1 MKYLR
6 TGLLMTLVVSLVLPV
21 STVSANSSLDANT
34 SLDNSSSTSS
44 PVTPSLPAASSGS
57 TALSS
62 ESSAVDTKPMKPFV
76 GDQQTGVASTPKVET
91 AKLQAES
98 QPATSPGVQP
108 STEKSEQSTAVSP
121 PVASTITPVATTPD
135 IAITEFLGGVR
146 LELIEL
152 YNQSDRALFLG
163 KLAIR
168 LTDNSGDTQQIQY
181 ADTEGY
187 ILPGHYVSYAA
198 DSYGFRRLPQLS
210 RDFQCDIV
218 KIELIYDGIV
228 IQVVNN
234 IPENQAATIAVHK
247 QRSKKIKQ
255 TGSFEKDFQL
265 KPADAVRFYDDGHY
279 LPPADTAGLVIT
291 EVLTNPRQCLIDE
304 EQLNDCAD
312 FIEVMNQGTEP
323 IDLGKYRLRFG
334 LYGDTASVA
343 STFHWGRNPELNEE
357 LILQPQEV
365 LVVKKRDDGKAL
377 SLVADDRSVWLEDIQ
392 GLARYQTVAVKGAD
406 REARRGSSWALFH
419 DGWGWAIPTPGKWAN
434 VRVIETAQSP
444 RPQNPPRED
453 LAPCQAGYYR
463 HPETKRCRKIEV
475 AKTPAPCKEG
485 YYRSEQTGRCRSI
498 VALAAKTLKPCQDG
512 YFRNPETGRCK
523 KIAAAD
529 DILKDCPEGFER
541 SPATKRC
548 RKIKTAS
555 MPVAGSAT
563 AGVQQVAGATWGW
576 WAFGGV
582 SLLAIGYGA
591 WQWRW
596 EMSQLIRRLRR

>member
-6 TGLLMTLVVSLVLPV
+6 TGLLMTLVVSLVFPV
-21 STVSANSSLDANT
+21 SVVSANSSLDANT
-34 SLDNSSSTSS
+34 SLGDSSSVSS
-44 PVTPSLPAASSGS
+44 PVTPSSSAASSGS

-62 ESSAVDTKPMKPFV
+62 ESSAGDTKPTKSSV
-76 GDQQTGVASTPKVET
+76 GDQQTGAASTPKVET
-91 AKLQAES
+91 AKPQAES
-98 QPATSPGVQP
+98 QPARSPGVQP
-108 STEKSEQSTAVSP
+108 STEKSAQSTAVSP
-121 PVASTITPVATTPD
+121 PVASPIAPVATTPD
-135 IAITEFLGGVR
+135 IAITAFLGGVR

-168 LTDNSGDTQQIQY
+168 LTDNNGDIQQIQY

-187 ILPGHYVSYAA
+187 ILPGRYVSYTA
-198 DSYGFRRLPQLS
+198 YNNGFRRLPQLP
-210 RDFQCDIV
+210 RDFQRDIV
-218 KIELIYDGIV
+218 QIELIYDGIV
-228 IQVVNN
+228 IQTVNN

-265 KPADAVRFYDDGHY
+265 NPAAAVQFYDNGHY
-279 LPPADTAGLVIT
+279 FPPADTAGLVIT
-291 EVLTNPRQCLIDE
+291 EVLTNPRQCLVDDDH
-304 EQLNDCAD
+304 LDDCAD

-334 LYGDTASVA
+334 LYGDAASA
-343 STFHWGRNPELNEE
+343 ANTFYWGHNPELNEE
-357 LILQPQEV
+357 VILQPQEV

-377 SLVADDRSVWLEDIQ
+377 SLAADDRSVWLEDIQ
-392 GLARYQTVAVKGAD
+392 GLARYQTVAVKGAG
-406 REARRGSSWALFH
+406 REVRRGSSWALFH

-434 VRVIETAQSP
+434 VRAIETAQSP
-444 RPQNPPRED
+444 RSQSPPRED

-541 SPATKRC
+541 NPTTRRC

-555 MPVAGSAT
+555 MPVVGSAT

-576 WAFGGV
+576 WVFGGV

>member
-21 STVSANSSLDANT
+21 SVVSANSSLDANT

-44 PVTPSLPAASSGS
+44 PLTPSLPAASSGS
-57 TALSS
+57 TTPSS
-62 ESSAVDTKPMKPFV
+62 ESSAGDTKPTKSSV

-91 AKLQAES
+91 VKPQAES
-98 QPATSPGVQP
+98 QPVRSPGVQP

-121 PVASTITPVATTPD
+121 PVASPIAPVATTPD
-135 IAITEFLGGVR
+135 IAITAFLGGVR

-198 DSYGFRRLPQLS
+198 DNYGFRRLPQLP
-210 RDFQCDIV
+210 RDFQRDIV
-218 KIELIYDGIV
+218 KIELIYGG
-228 IQVVNN
+228 VVVQTVGD

-265 KPADAVRFYDDGHY
+265 NPAAVQFYDDGHY

-291 EVLTNPRQCLIDE
+291 EVLTNPRQCLVDDDH
-304 EQLNDCAD
+304 LDDCAD

-343 STFHWGRNPELNEE
+343 STFHWGRDPGLNEE
-357 LILQPQEV
+357 VILQPQEV

-377 SLVADDRSVWLEDIQ
+377 SLTSDDRSVWLEDIQ
-392 GLARYQTVAVKGAD
+392 GLARYQTVAVKGAG
-406 REARRGSSWALFH
+406 REAHRGSSWALFH

-434 VRVIETAQSP
+434 VRAIETAQSP
-444 RPQNPPRED
+444 RSQSPPHED

-523 KIAAAD
+523 KIAAD
-529 DILKDCPEGFER
+529 SDVLKECAEGYER
-541 SPATKRC
+541 NPATNRC
-548 RKIKTAS
+548 RKIKTT
-555 MPVAGSAT
+555 T
-563 AGVQQVAGATWGW
+563 APTADFAPESVKQVAGATWGW
-576 WAFGGV
+576 WVFGGV
-582 SLLAIGYGA
+582 SLLAVGYGA

-596 EMSQLIRRLRR
+596 ELSQLIRRLRR

>member
-21 STVSANSSLDANT
+21 STVSANSSLDAST
-34 SLDNSSSTSS
+34 SLDDPSSTNSL
-44 PVTPSLPAASSGS
+44 VVPSLPTASSGS
-57 TALSS
+57 TTLSS
-62 ESSAVDTKPMKPFV
+62 ESSAGDIRPTKSSV

-91 AKLQAES
+91 AKPQAES
-98 QPATSPGVQP
+98 QPATPPDAQS
-108 STEKSEQSTAVSP
+108 STTNPPAQSTAVSP
-121 PVASTITPVATTPD
+121 PIASPITPVATTPD
-135 IAITEFLGGVR
+135 VAITAFLGGVR
-146 LELIEL
+146 LELVEL
-152 YNQSDRALFLG
+152 YNQSDHALAFG
-163 KLAIR
+163 KLVIR
-168 LTDNSGDTQQIQY
+168 LTDSSGDTQQIQY
-181 ADTEGY
+181 ADAEGY
-187 ILPGHYVSYAA
+187 ILPGRYVSYAT
-198 DSYGFRRLPQLS
+198 DNDGFRRLSQLP
-210 RDFQCDIV
+210 RDFQRDIV

-228 IQVVNN
+228 IQAVNN
-234 IPENQAATIAVHK
+234 IPENQAATIAIHK

-265 KPADAVRFYDDGHY
+265 KPAAAVQFYDDGHY

-343 STFHWGRNPELNEE
+343 NTFHWGRNPELNEE
-357 LILQPQEV
+357 VILQPQEV
-365 LVVKKRDDGKAL
+365 LVVKKRDDGKVL
-377 SLVADDRSVWLEDIQ
+377 SLAADDRSVWLEDIQ
-392 GLARYQTVAVKGAD
+392 GLAIYQTVAVKGAD

-419 DGWGWAIPTPGKWAN
+419 DGWGWATPTPGKWAN
-434 VRVIETAQSP
+434 VRAIETAQPP
-444 RPQNPPRED
+444 RSQSSPRED

-523 KIAAAD
+523 KIAAD
-529 DILKDCPEGFER
+529 SEVLKECAEGYER
-541 SPATKRC
+541 NPATNRC
-548 RKIKTAS
+548 RKIKTTT
-555 MPVAGSAT
+555 PPAT
-563 AGVQQVAGATWGW
+563 DFAPESVKQVAGATWGW
-576 WAFGGV
+576 
-582 SLLAIGYGA
+582 
-591 WQWRW
+591 
-596 EMSQLIRRLRR
+596 

>member
-21 STVSANSSLDANT
+21 SVVSANSSLDANI
-34 SLDNSSSTSS
+34 SLDDSSSVSS
-44 PVTPSLPAASSGS
+44 PVTPSLPAVSSGS
-57 TALSS
+57 TTLSS
-62 ESSAVDTKPMKPFV
+62 ESSAGDTKPTKSSV
-76 GDQQTGVASTPKVET
+76 GDQQTGVASTPKIET
-91 AKLQAES
+91 AKPQAES
-98 QPATSPGVQP
+98 QPARSPGVQP
-108 STEKSEQSTAVSP
+108 STEKSEQLTAVSP
-121 PVASTITPVATTPD
+121 PVASPTTPVATTPD
-135 IAITEFLGGVR
+135 VAITAFLGGVR

-168 LTDNSGDTQQIQY
+168 LTDNNGDTQQIQY

-187 ILPGHYVSYAA
+187 ILSGHYVSYAA
-198 DSYGFRRLPQLS
+198 NSDGFRRLPQLP
-210 RDFQCDIV
+210 RDFQRDIV

-228 IQVVNN
+228 IQTVNN

-265 KPADAVRFYDDGHY
+265 NPAAVQFYDDGHY

-291 EVLTNPRQCLIDE
+291 EVLTNPRQCLIDDD
-304 EQLNDCAD
+304 QLDDCAD

-343 STFHWGRNPELNEE
+343 NTFHWGRNPELNEE
-357 LILQPQEV
+357 IILQPQEV
-365 LVVKKRDDGKAL
+365 LVVKKRDDGRAL
-377 SLVADDRSVWLEDIQ
+377 SLAADDRSVWLEDIQ

-419 DGWGWAIPTPGKWAN
+419 DGWGWATPTPGKWTN
-434 VRVIETAQSP
+434 VRAIETAQSP
-444 RPQNPPRED
+444 RSQSRPRED
-453 LAPCQAGYYR
+453 LTPCQAGYYR

-541 SPATKRC
+541 NPTTRRC

-555 MPVAGSAT
+555 MPVVGSAT

-576 WAFGGV
+576 WVFGGV
-582 SLLAIGYGA
+582 SLLAVGYGA

-596 EMSQLIRRLRR
+596 ELSQLIRRLRR

>member
-1 MKYLR
+1 
-6 TGLLMTLVVSLVLPV
+6 MTLVVSLVLPV
-21 STVSANSSLDANT
+21 SAVSANSSLDVNT
-34 SLDNSSSTSS
+34 SLDDSSSTSS

-57 TALSS
+57 TELSS
-62 ESSAVDTKPMKPFV
+62 ESSAGDTKPTKSSV

-91 AKLQAES
+91 AKPQAES
-98 QPATSPGVQP
+98 QPARSPGVQS
-108 STEKSEQSTAVSP
+108 STEKSEQSTTVSP
-121 PVASTITPVATTPD
+121 PVASPTTPVATTPD
-135 IAITEFLGGVR
+135 IAITAFLGGVR

-187 ILPGHYVSYAA
+187 ILPGRYVSYAA
-198 DSYGFRRLPQLS
+198 DNDGFRRLPQLP
-210 RDFQCDIV
+210 RGFQRDIV
-218 KIELIYDGIV
+218 QIELIYDGIV
-228 IQVVNN
+228 IQTVNN

-265 KPADAVRFYDDGHY
+265 NPAAVQFYDDGHY

-291 EVLTNPRQCLIDE
+291 EVLTNPRQCLVDDD
-304 EQLNDCAD
+304 QLDDCAD
-312 FIEVMNQGTEP
+312 FIEVMNQGAEP

-343 STFHWGRNPELNEE
+343 STFHWGRNSELNEE
-357 LILQPQEV
+357 IILQPQEV

-377 SLVADDRSVWLEDIQ
+377 SLAADDRSVWLEDIQ

-419 DGWGWAIPTPGKWAN
+419 DGWGWATPTPGKWTN
-434 VRVIETAQSP
+434 VRAIETAQSP
-444 RPQNPPRED
+444 RSQSPPRED

-523 KIAAAD
+523 KIAAD
-529 DILKDCPEGFER
+529 SDVLKECAEGYER
-541 SPATKRC
+541 NPATNRC
-548 RKIKTAS
+548 RKIKTTT
-555 MPVAGSAT
+555 PPT
-563 AGVQQVAGATWGW
+563 ADFAPESVKQVAGATWGW
-576 WAFGGV
+576 WVFGGV
-582 SLLAIGYGA
+582 SLLAVGYGT

-596 EMSQLIRRLRR
+596 ELSQLIRRLRR

>member
-34 SLDNSSSTSS
+34 SLDDSSSASS
-44 PVTPSLPAASSGS
+44 PVTPSLPAASRES
-57 TALSS
+57 TTLSS
-62 ESSAVDTKPMKPFV
+62 ESSAGDTKPTKSSV

-91 AKLQAES
+91 TKPQAES
-98 QPATSPGVQP
+98 QPATPPGVQP
-108 STEKSEQSTAVSP
+108 STEKSAQSTTVSP
-121 PVASTITPVATTPD
+121 PVASPIAPVATTPD
-135 IAITEFLGGVR
+135 IAITAFLGGVR

-187 ILPGHYVSYAA
+187 ILPGRYVSYAA
-198 DSYGFRRLPQLS
+198 DNGGFRRLPQLP
-210 RDFQCDIV
+210 RDFQRDIV

-228 IQVVNN
+228 IQTANN

-247 QRSKKIKQ
+247 QRSKRIKQ

-265 KPADAVRFYDDGHY
+265 NPAAVQFYDDGHY

-291 EVLTNPRQCLIDE
+291 EVLTNPRQCLIDDD
-304 EQLNDCAD
+304 QLDDCAD

-357 LILQPQEV
+357 VILQPQEV

-377 SLVADDRSVWLEDIQ
+377 SLAVDDRSVWLEDIQ
-392 GLARYQTVAVKGAD
+392 GLARYQTVAVKGAG

-419 DGWGWAIPTPGKWAN
+419 DGWGWATPTPGKWAN
-434 VRVIETAQSP
+434 VRAIETAQSP
-444 RPQNPPRED
+444 RSQSPPRED

-523 KIAAAD
+523 KIAAD
-529 DILKDCPEGFER
+529 SDVLKECAEGYER
-541 SPATKRC
+541 NPATNRC
-548 RKIKTAS
+548 RKIKTTT
-555 MPVAGSAT
+555 PPT
-563 AGVQQVAGATWGW
+563 ADFAPESVKQVAGATWGW
-576 WAFGGV
+576 WVFGGV
-582 SLLAIGYGA
+582 SLSAVGYGA

-596 EMSQLIRRLRR
+596 ELSQLIRRLRR

>member
-21 STVSANSSLDANT
+21 SVVSANSSLEANI
-34 SLDNSSSTSS
+34 SLDDSSSVSS
-44 PVTPSLPAASSGS
+44 PVAPSLPEVSSGS
-57 TALSS
+57 TTLSS
-62 ESSAVDTKPMKPFV
+62 ESSAGDTKPTKSSV
-76 GDQQTGVASTPKVET
+76 GDQQTGVASTPKIET
-91 AKLQAES
+91 AKPQAES

-108 STEKSEQSTAVSP
+108 STEKSTQSTTVSP
-121 PVASTITPVATTPD
+121 PVASPTTPVATTPD
-135 IAITEFLGGVR
+135 IAITAFLGGVR

-168 LTDNSGDTQQIQY
+168 LTDNNGDTQQIQY

-198 DSYGFRRLPQLS
+198 NSDGFRRLPQLP
-210 RDFQCDIV
+210 RDFQRDIV
-218 KIELIYDGIV
+218 KIELIYDG
-228 IQVVNN
+228 VVVQTVGA

-265 KPADAVRFYDDGHY
+265 NPATVQFYDDGHY

-291 EVLTNPRQCLIDE
+291 EALTNPRQCLVDDDH
-304 EQLNDCAD
+304 LDDCAD
-312 FIEVMNQGTEP
+312 FIEIMNQGSEP

-343 STFHWGRNPELNEE
+343 NTFHWGRNPELNEE
-357 LILQPQEV
+357 VILQPQEV

-377 SLVADDRSVWLEDIQ
+377 SLAADDRSVWIEDIQ

-419 DGWGWAIPTPGKWAN
+419 DGWSWATPTPGKWAN
-434 VRVIETAQSP
+434 VRAIETAQSP
-444 RPQNPPRED
+444 RPQSPPRED

-498 VALAAKTLKPCQDG
+498 VALAAKTLKPCPDG
-512 YFRNPETGRCK
+512 QFRNPATGRCK

-541 SPATKRC
+541 NPTTRRC

-555 MPVAGSAT
+555 MPVVGSAT
-563 AGVQQVAGATWGW
+563 AGVQHVAGATWGW
-576 WAFGGV
+576 WVFGGV
-582 SLLAIGYGA
+582 SLLAVGYGA

-596 EMSQLIRRLRR
+596 ELSQLIRRLRR

>member
-21 STVSANSSLDANT
+21 SAVSANSSLDVNT
-34 SLDNSSSTSS
+34 SLDDSSSTSS

-57 TALSS
+57 TELSS
-62 ESSAVDTKPMKPFV
+62 ESSAGDTKPTKSSV

-91 AKLQAES
+91 AKPQAES
-98 QPATSPGVQP
+98 QPARSPGVQS
-108 STEKSEQSTAVSP
+108 STEKSEQSTTVSP
-121 PVASTITPVATTPD
+121 PVASPTTPVATTPD
-135 IAITEFLGGVR
+135 IAITAFLGGVR

-187 ILPGHYVSYAA
+187 ILPGRYVSYAA
-198 DSYGFRRLPQLS
+198 DNDGFRRLPQLP
-210 RDFQCDIV
+210 RGFQRDIV
-218 KIELIYDGIV
+218 QIELIYDGIV
-228 IQVVNN
+228 IQTVNN

-265 KPADAVRFYDDGHY
+265 NPAAVQFYDDGHY

-291 EVLTNPRQCLIDE
+291 EVLTNPRQCLVDDD
-304 EQLNDCAD
+304 QLDDCAD
-312 FIEVMNQGTEP
+312 FIEVMNQGAEP

-343 STFHWGRNPELNEE
+343 STFHWGRNSELNEE
-357 LILQPQEV
+357 IILQPQEV

-377 SLVADDRSVWLEDIQ
+377 SLAADDRSVWLEDIQ
-392 GLARYQTVAVKGAD
+392 GLARYETVAVKGAD

-419 DGWGWAIPTPGKWAN
+419 DGWGWATPTPGKWTN
-434 VRVIETAQSP
+434 VRAIETAQSP
-444 RPQNPPRED
+444 RSQSPPRED

-523 KIAAAD
+523 KIAAD
-529 DILKDCPEGFER
+529 SDVLKECAEGYER
-541 SPATKRC
+541 NPATNRC
-548 RKIKTAS
+548 RKIKTTT
-555 MPVAGSAT
+555 PPT
-563 AGVQQVAGATWGW
+563 ADFAPESVKQVAGATWGW
-576 WAFGGV
+576 WVFGGV
-582 SLLAIGYGA
+582 SLLAVGYGT

-596 EMSQLIRRLRR
+596 ELSQLIRRLRR

>member
-21 STVSANSSLDANT
+21 SAVSANSSLDANT
-34 SLDNSSSTSS
+34 SLDDSSSTSS

-57 TALSS
+57 TELSS
-62 ESSAVDTKPMKPFV
+62 ESSAGDTKPTKSSV

-91 AKLQAES
+91 AKPQAES
-98 QPATSPGVQP
+98 QPARSPGVQS
-108 STEKSEQSTAVSP
+108 STEKSEQSTTVSP
-121 PVASTITPVATTPD
+121 PVASPTTPVATTPD
-135 IAITEFLGGVR
+135 IAITAFLGGVR

-187 ILPGHYVSYAA
+187 ILPGRYVSYAA
-198 DSYGFRRLPQLS
+198 DNDGFRRLPHLP
-210 RDFQCDIV
+210 RGFQRDIV
-218 KIELIYDGIV
+218 QIELIYDGIV
-228 IQVVNN
+228 IQTVNN

-265 KPADAVRFYDDGHY
+265 NPAAVQFYDDGHY

-291 EVLTNPRQCLIDE
+291 EVLTNPRQCLVDDD
-304 EQLNDCAD
+304 QLDDCAD
-312 FIEVMNQGTEP
+312 FIEVMNQGAEP

-343 STFHWGRNPELNEE
+343 STFHWGRNSELNEE
-357 LILQPQEV
+357 IILQPQEV

-377 SLVADDRSVWLEDIQ
+377 SLAADDRSVWLEDIQ

-419 DGWGWAIPTPGKWAN
+419 DGWGWATPTPGKWTN
-434 VRVIETAQSP
+434 VRAIETAQSP
-444 RPQNPPRED
+444 RSQSPPRED

-485 YYRSEQTGRCRSI
+485 YYRSEQTGRCWSI

-523 KIAAAD
+523 KIAAD
-529 DILKDCPEGFER
+529 SDVLKECAEGYER
-541 SPATKRC
+541 NPATNRC
-548 RKIKTAS
+548 RKIKTTT
-555 MPVAGSAT
+555 PPT
-563 AGVQQVAGATWGW
+563 ADFAPESVKQVAGATWGW
-576 WAFGGV
+576 WVFGGV
-582 SLLAIGYGA
+582 SLLAVGYGT

-596 EMSQLIRRLRR
+596 ELSQLIRRLRR

>member
-21 STVSANSSLDANT
+21 SAVSANSSLDANT
-34 SLDNSSSTSS
+34 SLDDSSSTSS

-57 TALSS
+57 TELSS
-62 ESSAVDTKPMKPFV
+62 ESSAGDTKPTKSSV

-91 AKLQAES
+91 AKPQAES
-98 QPATSPGVQP
+98 QPARSPGVQS
-108 STEKSEQSTAVSP
+108 STEKSEQSTTVSP
-121 PVASTITPVATTPD
+121 PVASPTTPVATTPD
-135 IAITEFLGGVR
+135 IAITAFLGGVR

-187 ILPGHYVSYAA
+187 ILPGRYVSYAA
-198 DSYGFRRLPQLS
+198 DNDGFRRLPQLP
-210 RDFQCDIV
+210 RGFQRDIV
-218 KIELIYDGIV
+218 QIELIYDGIV
-228 IQVVNN
+228 IQTVNN

-265 KPADAVRFYDDGHY
+265 NPAAVQFYDDGHY

-291 EVLTNPRQCLIDE
+291 EVLTNPRQCLVDDD
-304 EQLNDCAD
+304 QLDDCAD
-312 FIEVMNQGTEP
+312 FIEVMNQGAEP

-343 STFHWGRNPELNEE
+343 STFHWGRNSELNEE
-357 LILQPQEV
+357 IILQPQEV

-377 SLVADDRSVWLEDIQ
+377 SLAADDRSVWLEDIQ

-419 DGWGWAIPTPGKWAN
+419 DGWGWATPTPGKWTN
-434 VRVIETAQSP
+434 VRAIETAQSP
-444 RPQNPPRED
+444 RSQSPPRED

-523 KIAAAD
+523 KIAAD
-529 DILKDCPEGFER
+529 SDVLKECAEGYER
-541 SPATKRC
+541 NPATNRC
-548 RKIKTAS
+548 RKIKTTT
-555 MPVAGSAT
+555 PPT
-563 AGVQQVAGATWGW
+563 ADFAPESVKQVAGATWGW
-576 WAFGGV
+576 WVFGGV
-582 SLLAIGYGA
+582 SLLAVGYGT

-596 EMSQLIRRLRR
+596 ELSQLIRRLRR

>member
-21 STVSANSSLDANT
+21 SAVSANSSLDANT
-34 SLDNSSSTSS
+34 SLDDSSSTSS

-57 TALSS
+57 TELSS
-62 ESSAVDTKPMKPFV
+62 ESSAGDTKPTKSSV

-91 AKLQAES
+91 AKPQAES
-98 QPATSPGVQP
+98 QPARSLGVQS
-108 STEKSEQSTAVSP
+108 STEKSEQSTTVSP
-121 PVASTITPVATTPD
+121 PVASPTTPVATTPD
-135 IAITEFLGGVR
+135 IAITAFLGGVR

-187 ILPGHYVSYAA
+187 ILPGRYVSYAA
-198 DSYGFRRLPQLS
+198 DNDGFRRLPHLP
-210 RDFQCDIV
+210 RGFQRDIV
-218 KIELIYDGIV
+218 QIELIYDGIV
-228 IQVVNN
+228 IQTVNN

-265 KPADAVRFYDDGHY
+265 NPAAVQFYDDGHY

-291 EVLTNPRQCLIDE
+291 EVLTNPRQCLVDDD
-304 EQLNDCAD
+304 QLDDCAD
-312 FIEVMNQGTEP
+312 FIEVMNQGAEP

-343 STFHWGRNPELNEE
+343 STFHWGRNSELNEE
-357 LILQPQEV
+357 IILQPQEV

-377 SLVADDRSVWLEDIQ
+377 SLAADDRSVWLEDIQ

-419 DGWGWAIPTPGKWAN
+419 DGWGWATPTPGKWTN
-434 VRVIETAQSP
+434 VRAIETAQSP
-444 RPQNPPRED
+444 RSQSPPRED

-485 YYRSEQTGRCRSI
+485 YYRSEQTGRCWSI

-523 KIAAAD
+523 KIAAD
-529 DILKDCPEGFER
+529 SDVLKECAEGYER
-541 SPATKRC
+541 NPATNRC
-548 RKIKTAS
+548 RKIKTTT
-555 MPVAGSAT
+555 PPT
-563 AGVQQVAGATWGW
+563 ADFAPESVKQVAGATWGW
-576 WAFGGV
+576 WVFGGV
-582 SLLAIGYGA
+582 SLLAVGYGT

-596 EMSQLIRRLRR
+596 ELSQLIRRLRR

>member
-21 STVSANSSLDANT
+21 SAVSANSSLDVNT
-34 SLDNSSSTSS
+34 SLDDSSSTSS

-57 TALSS
+57 TELSS
-62 ESSAVDTKPMKPFV
+62 ESSAGDTKPTKSSV

-91 AKLQAES
+91 AKPQAES
-98 QPATSPGVQP
+98 QPARSPGVQS
-108 STEKSEQSTAVSP
+108 STEKSEQSTTVSP
-121 PVASTITPVATTPD
+121 PVASPTTPVATTPD
-135 IAITEFLGGVR
+135 IAITAFLGGVR

-187 ILPGHYVSYAA
+187 ILPGRYVSYAA
-198 DSYGFRRLPQLS
+198 DNDGFRRLPQLP
-210 RDFQCDIV
+210 RGFQRDIV
-218 KIELIYDGIV
+218 QIELIYDGIV
-228 IQVVNN
+228 IQTVNN

-265 KPADAVRFYDDGHY
+265 NPAAVQFYDDGHY

-291 EVLTNPRQCLIDE
+291 EVLTNPRQCLVDDD
-304 EQLNDCAD
+304 QLDDCAD
-312 FIEVMNQGTEP
+312 FIEVMNQGAEP

-343 STFHWGRNPELNEE
+343 STFHWGRNSELNEE
-357 LILQPQEV
+357 IILQPQEV

-377 SLVADDRSVWLEDIQ
+377 SLAADDRSVWLEDIQ

-419 DGWGWAIPTPGKWAN
+419 DGWGWATPTPGKWTN
-434 VRVIETAQSP
+434 VRAIETAQSP
-444 RPQNPPRED
+444 RSQSPPRED

-523 KIAAAD
+523 KIAAD
-529 DILKDCPEGFER
+529 SDVLKECAEGYER
-541 SPATKRC
+541 NPATNRC
-548 RKIKTAS
+548 RKIKTTT
-555 MPVAGSAT
+555 PPT
-563 AGVQQVAGATWGW
+563 ADFAPESVKQVAGATWGW
-576 WAFGGV
+576 WVFGGV
-582 SLLAIGYGA
+582 SLLAVGYGT

-596 EMSQLIRRLRR
+596 ELSQLIRRLRR

>member
-21 STVSANSSLDANT
+21 SAVSANSSLDANT
-34 SLDNSSSTSS
+34 SLDDSSSTSS
-44 PVTPSLPAASSGS
+44 PVTPSLPATSSGS
-57 TALSS
+57 TELSS
-62 ESSAVDTKPMKPFV
+62 ESSAGDTKPTKSSV

-91 AKLQAES
+91 AKPQAES
-98 QPATSPGVQP
+98 QPARSPGVQS
-108 STEKSEQSTAVSP
+108 STEKSEQSTTVSP
-121 PVASTITPVATTPD
+121 PVASPTTPVATTPD
-135 IAITEFLGGVR
+135 IAITAFLGGVR

-187 ILPGHYVSYAA
+187 ILPGRYVSYAA
-198 DSYGFRRLPQLS
+198 DNDGFRRLPQLP
-210 RDFQCDIV
+210 RGFQRDIV
-218 KIELIYDGIV
+218 QIELIYDGIV
-228 IQVVNN
+228 IQTVNN

-265 KPADAVRFYDDGHY
+265 NPAAVQFYDDGHY

-291 EVLTNPRQCLIDE
+291 EVLTNPRQCLVDDD
-304 EQLNDCAD
+304 QLDDCAD
-312 FIEVMNQGTEP
+312 FIEVMNQGAEP

-343 STFHWGRNPELNEE
+343 STFHWGRNSELNEE
-357 LILQPQEV
+357 IILQPQEV

-377 SLVADDRSVWLEDIQ
+377 SLAADDRSVWLEDIQ

-419 DGWGWAIPTPGKWAN
+419 DGWGWATPTPGKWTN
-434 VRVIETAQSP
+434 VRAIETAQSP
-444 RPQNPPRED
+444 RSQSPPRED

-523 KIAAAD
+523 KIAAD
-529 DILKDCPEGFER
+529 SDVLKECAEGYER
-541 SPATKRC
+541 NPATNRC
-548 RKIKTAS
+548 RKIKTTT
-555 MPVAGSAT
+555 PPT
-563 AGVQQVAGATWGW
+563 ADFAPESVKQVAGATWGW
-576 WAFGGV
+576 WVFGGV
-582 SLLAIGYGA
+582 SLLAVGYGT

-596 EMSQLIRRLRR
+596 ELSQLIRRLRR